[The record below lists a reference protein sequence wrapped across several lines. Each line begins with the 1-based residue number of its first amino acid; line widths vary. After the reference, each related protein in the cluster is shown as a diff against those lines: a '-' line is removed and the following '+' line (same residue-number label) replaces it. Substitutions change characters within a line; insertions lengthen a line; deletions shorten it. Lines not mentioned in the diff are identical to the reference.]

1 MAYLLIA
8 KVYIICYNT
17 ASMKK
22 NNQNINTEIALDRPQ
37 KLWTKDF
44 SIIIFGSFISL
55 LGAAVVGFAFGLLVF
70 DKTGSTLK
78 YAIMMAGF
86 VVPQLIVPIFA
97 GAFFDRHSRRK
108 AIYILDY
115 IFSLMFVAITLVTY
129 YDYFN
134 YYLYLAVVVL
144 FGSLNSVYM
153 VAYDSFYPNLI
164 SKGNYSKAYAISSL
178 LYPIASTIMVPV
190 AGWAYDVIG
199 VMPLFAFS
207 ACCSFVTAT
216 VETLVT
222 AKEPHLEQ
230 ILAEPKEKRNVLRQF
245 NVDLKDGLTYIKN
258 EKGLLVITAYFFVT
272 MSAGAVLSTLF
283 LPFLKTNFSEVTV
296 NIGAKQF
303 VWGAAF
309 LYSIIM
315 GANTVGRLLGGAIHY
330 KFRFPANKKFDIA
343 LTVYVIIGVLDA
355 IILFMPKW
363 WIMVIVQIIAGVFA
377 VTSFNIRIS
386 GTQNHV
392 QDNIRARF
400 NGTFSLI
407 TMGGSILGQLVAG
420 LLGEYFDARYIVL
433 VAMIINFIA
442 IWTIMFPGRNHV
454 KPIYNNQI

>member
-1 MAYLLIA
+1 M
-8 KVYIICYNT
+8 
-17 ASMKK
+17 K
-22 NNQNINTEIALDRPQ
+22 NNRQNINCENALESTP

-44 SIIIFGSFISL
+44 SIIIIGSFISL

-108 AIYILDY
+108 AIYVLDY
-115 IFSLMFVAITLVTY
+115 IFSVMFVAITLVTY
-129 YDYFN
+129 FDYFN
-134 YYLYLAVVVL
+134 YYLYLAVVIL
-144 FGSLNSVYM
+144 FGSLNSMYM

-190 AGWAYDVIG
+190 AGWAYDAIG

-207 ACCSFVTAT
+207 ACCSFATAT
-216 VETLVT
+216 VETFVT

-230 ILAEPKEKRNVLRQF
+230 LVQNEVKAKKNILRQF
-245 NVDLKDGLTYIKN
+245 NTDLKDGLSYIKQ
-258 EKGLLVITAYFFVT
+258 EKGLMVITAYFFVT

-283 LPFLKTNFSEVTV
+283 LPFLKTNFSEVT
-296 NIGAKQF
+296 IQFGTKQF

-330 KFRFPANKKFDIA
+330 KFRFPPEKKFDIA
-343 LTVYVIIGVLDA
+343 LTVYVVIGILDA
-355 IILFMPKW
+355 VILFMPKW
-363 WIMVIVQIIAGVFA
+363 WIMVIIQIVAGVFA

-433 VAMIINFIA
+433 IAMVINFIA
-442 IWTIMFPGRNHV
+442 IWAIMFTGKNKV